1 MRAANA
7 LLIIAPGEQ
16 RLSAGRPVEALLVGD
31 IH

>member
-7 LLIIAPGEQ
+7 LLIIVPGVQ
-16 RLSAGRPVEALLVGD
+16 RLAAGSMVDALLVGD